1 MLNNYIW
8 AAIIVAAGTGAGA
21 SFGYFLREKIA
32 QAQANSVETKA
43 DKILTEA
50 KTQQQAIILQGKDKA
65 AQITDEAK
73 REEKQ
78 VRQELHIV
86 QERLERRETM
96 FDQKLLELQ
105 GNQQKLQEQVV
116 KVQQVKLEIE
126 KMRGQEIERLQEI
139 ANLSKDDAKTELL
152 KRIEEQSKSDL
163 TARILKL
170 EKEGTEVYDN
180 KARELITDAIQ
191 RCASSHAAEV
201 TSTTVHL
208 PSEDMKGRIIGKE
221 GRNIK
226 TIEKLTGCELVIDD
240 TPDAIMVSGF
250 SPIRRQIAKL
260 ALEKLMAD
268 GRIQPARIEE
278 FVEKA
283 KQDLALDIKKA
294 GEEALYKMGITGI
307 DPKLVGIVGRLK
319 YRTSYG
325 QNILLHSMET
335 GYLSAIIA
343 GELGL
348 NAAHAKQCG
357 FFHDIGK
364 SIDQETQGSHP
375 EIGHMI
381 LKKFNMDEDICQAA
395 LTHHQ
400 DKPYNIYST
409 IAKAADA
416 ISGARIGARKDSYE
430 QFVAR
435 LEELEKTANSFPGID
450 KVYAIQAGREV
461 RVFVKPNEIDDYS
474 AFQLAK
480 DIAHKIEQELKYP
493 GEIRVSVIRETRV
506 VEYDK

>member
-1 MLNNYIW
+1 MNNYIW
-8 AAIIVAAGTGAGA
+8 AAIIIAAGTSAGMA
-21 SFGYFLREKIA
+21 FGYFLRKKIA
-32 QAQANSVETKA
+32 QAQANSMEAKA
-43 DKILTEA
+43 DKIITEA
-50 KTQQQAIILQGKDKA
+50 KTHQQEIIMQGKEKA
-65 AQITDEAK
+65 AQIVDEAK

-78 VRQELHIV
+78 VRQELHSV

-96 FDQKLLELQ
+96 FDQKLLEFQ
-105 GNQQKLQEQVV
+105 NSQQKLQEQAN

-126 KMRGQEIERLQEI
+126 KMRDQEVLKLQE
-139 ANLSKDDAKTELL
+139 LSSLTKDEAKTELL
-152 KRIEEQSKSDL
+152 KRVEEQSKSDL
-163 TARILKL
+163 MARILKL
-170 EKEGTEVYDN
+170 DKEAIEVYDN

-226 TIEKLTGCELVIDD
+226 TIEKLTGCELIIDD
-240 TPDAIMVSGF
+240 TPDAILVSGF

-294 GEEALYKMGITGI
+294 GEEALYKMSITGI

-325 QNILLHSMET
+325 QNILNHSMEV
-335 GYLSAIIA
+335 GYLSATIA
-343 GELGL
+343 SELGL
-348 NAAHAKQCG
+348 DSAKARKCG

-480 DIAHKIEQELKYP
+480 DISRKIEQELQYP
-493 GEIRVSVIRETRV
+493 GEIRVTIIRETRV
-506 VEYDK
+506 VEYAK